1 MESAGAQ
8 LVGAAVVALLVS
20 VDALSVLVVAVAI
33 ALLKNGLA
41 GHGTGVTD
49 PFSADA

>member
-1 MESAGAQ
+1 MFTAVAVGIA
-8 LVGAAVVALLVS
+8 VGAAVVALLAS

-41 GHGTGVTD
+41 GH
-49 PFSADA
+49 